1 MEPLKITC
9 IGLGNMGAPIARNLI
24 KGGFNVTVYNRSAIK
39 VESFKPLNA
48 TLAASSKQAVEHAD
62 VLVTMLSDDAAL
74 KDVVEEVIP
83 AMKKGSIHMSMSTV
97 SPAMVDS
104 LLPLHDKYSVQYI
117 ASPVMGR
124 PPAAEAKMLSLL
136 ISGDK
141 ESKQKLK
148 TVFDAIG
155 QRTFDF
161 GDKPSIAHVTKL
173 ALNLM
178 ILTNVEL
185 LSEVMLFAESQGMD
199 KNMLFETISNT
210 AVNSPAIKLYGDLLL
225 KEQDNPNGFATQLA
239 YKDISLAKQTAAA
252 SGLQLPLANLI
263 SSHFES
269 TIAEG
274 NGDKDVTML
283 IKHLRGKLFSD
294 Q

>member
-1 MEPLKITC
+1 MEQLRMAC
-9 IGLGNMGAPIARNLI
+9 IGLGNMGSPIARNLI
-24 KGGFNVTVYNRSAIK
+24 KAGFNVTLYNRSAAK
-39 VESFKPLNA
+39 LESFRSMDV
-48 TLAASSKQAVEHAD
+48 TIASSAKQAVAQAD
-62 VLVTMLSDDAAL
+62 VLITMLSDDVAL
-74 KDVVEEVIP
+74 KNVVEEVIP

-97 SPAMVDS
+97 SPATVDS
-104 LLPLHDKYSVQYI
+104 LLTLHDQHFVKYV

-136 ISGDK
+136 ISGDN

-148 TVFDAIG
+148 PVFDSVG

-161 GDKPSIAHVTKL
+161 GERPSLAHVTKL

-178 ILTNVEL
+178 VLTNVEL
-185 LSEVMLFAESQGMD
+185 LCEVMLFAESQGMD
-199 KNMLFETISNT
+199 KNILFDTISNT
-210 AVNSPAIKLYGDLLL
+210 AVNSPAVKLYGELLL

-239 YKDISLAKQTAAA
+239 YKDILLAKQTAEA

-263 SSHFES
+263 SKHFEN

-274 NGDKDVTML
+274 NGERDVTML
-283 IKHLRGKLFSD
+283 IKHLRTKLFEK
-294 Q
+294 